1 MKLSNISFGKGG
13 SKKRTSK
20 RNYLDV
26 IEKRII
32 WISLIGFAVVLIYI
46 GVYLLIHGFNIDVST
61 ERYMTLTEAEAGTKE
76 VYGSVKDASGN
87 VANLNNLT
95 AISCYGDSYNNAPDD
110 STASFPGV
118 LSYLAQRTVYNVS
131 VDSDTIFEMAARQ
144 GGKPIQV
151 SPFIIPPT
159 KASTE
164 VIITNEDGM
173 ELNFDYSKNGGLNPC
188 TIQGVEG
195 LLSII
200 NDKYYF
206 TRAESGDETLVLTPT
221 TVETRAMQ
229 LRTKDICVFFLGDDK
244 IFETPEKAV
253 EIYQSMVD
261 FLAKSENKNYLVI
274 GPIKGE
280 IETLDKANRLLSEA
294 FGDNFLDLREYLIN
308 QAHTDLGIQLSED
321 DKVLADN
328 SIVPY
333 IYFSNHNNN
342 TEYFSAEG
350 ADAAGLAV
358 FDKLESLGYFADNEN
373 NN

>member
-32 WISLIGFAVVLIYI
+32 WISLIGFAAVLIYI
-46 GVYLLIHGFNIDVST
+46 GIHLLINGFDFDVST
-61 ERYMTLTEAEAGTKE
+61 ERYMTLTEAETGTKE

-87 VANLNNLT
+87 VANLNDLT

-110 STASFPGV
+110 STASLPGV

-131 VDSDTIFEMAARQ
+131 VDKDTIYEMAARQ

-151 SPFIIPPT
+151 SPFIIPST
-159 KASTE
+159 KSSTE
-164 VIITNEDGM
+164 VLITNEDGNK
-173 ELNFDYSKNGGLNPC
+173 LNFDYSKNGGLNPC
-188 TIQGVEG
+188 KVQGVEG

-200 NDKYYF
+200 NGNYRF
-206 TRAESGDETLVLTPT
+206 TRAESGEETLVLTPT
-221 TVETRAMQ
+221 DVETRAMQ
-229 LRTKDICVFFLGDDK
+229 LRTKDISIFFLGDDK
-244 IFETPEKAV
+244 IYENPEKAV
-253 EIYQSMVD
+253 EIYKSMID
-261 FLAKSENKNYLVI
+261 FLAKSENTNYLVV
-274 GPIKGE
+274 GPVKGE
-280 IETLDKANRLLSEA
+280 VAVLDKANKALSEA
-294 FGDNFLDLREYLIN
+294 FGENFLDLRQYLLK